1 MIPPAIAAGL
11 GQLGKHG
18 SIINRKLGANFRL
31 ALVLTDAPLVADRP
45 DALGNYGG
53 LKRYNLTPRARQLP
67 GSKAKDLKEPYYYRY
82 YYDTDRSNNS
92 CQRFARRAILTKN
105 SNWWTR
111 YRACK
116 G

>member
-1 MIPPAIAAGL
+1 MSRMAKIVALTAAVL
-11 GQLGKHG
+11 MAAPDV
-18 SIINRKLGANFRL
+18 SFAVSSGAH
-31 ALVLTDAPLVADRP
+31 RP

-67 GSKAKDLKEPYYYRY
+67 GSKAKDVKEPYYYRY